1 MPARSTPD
9 TSGPRKGPTAA
20 LAALL
25 ALSAMLLA
33 GCNQADF
40 AFTTGRS
47 GERFA
52 LPEVPPESRAAA
64 CLDTLAK
71 DDAGV
76 RAQAADSEQ
85 VANLGPLS
93 EHAFRK
99 RERQRQR
106 AWDQA
111 YCRRQAECRFLA
123 FPEAAAADLN
133 HSVELCLDH
142 RAQRRVAMG
151 L

>member
-1 MPARSTPD
+1 
-9 TSGPRKGPTAA
+9 
-20 LAALL
+20 
-25 ALSAMLLA
+25 MLLS
-33 GCNQADF
+33 GCDQADF

-47 GERFA
+47 GERFE
-52 LPEVPPESRAAA
+52 LPEVPPRSRAAA
-64 CLDTLAK
+64 CLDTLAE
-71 DDAGV
+71 DDAHV
-76 RAQAADSEQ
+76 RTNTAGSEQ
-85 VANLGPLS
+85 IASLGPQA
-93 EHAFRK
+93 EHTFRK

>member
-9 TSGPRKGPTAA
+9 RPGPGNASAVA
-20 LAALL
+20 LAILL
-25 ALSAMLLA
+25 SLLA
-33 GCNQADF
+33 GCDQADF

-47 GERFA
+47 GERFT
-52 LPEVPPESRAAA
+52 LPEVPPETRAAA
-64 CLDTLAK
+64 CLETLAT
-71 DDAGV
+71 DDAAV
-76 RAQAADSEQ
+76 VPATAAARQ
-85 VANLGPLS
+85 VADLGPLS

-123 FPEAAAADLN
+123 FPEASAADLD
-133 HSVELCLDH
+133 HSVELCLNH